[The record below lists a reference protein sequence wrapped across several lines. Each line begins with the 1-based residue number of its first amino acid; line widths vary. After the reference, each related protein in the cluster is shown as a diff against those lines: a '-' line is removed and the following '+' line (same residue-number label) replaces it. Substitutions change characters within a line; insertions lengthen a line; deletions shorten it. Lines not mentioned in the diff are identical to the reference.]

1 MKKKTVA
8 IFTFLLFLIFAGAVF
23 GFYQI
28 SLSPVDS
35 RQSQE
40 QMFVISPNESLV
52 SVGRRLKEANLIR
65 DERIFL
71 FEVKRMGLAT
81 KIEAGDFRLSP
92 AMGLRE
98 LILLLTSGSVDVWIT
113 IIPGWRAEQVAGELK
128 KEMASFEPS
137 WIGILKEKEGY
148 LFPDSYLIPKTATLG
163 GVLKI
168 IDRNYNRKVTPQIIS
183 EAEARGLSENELV
196 VLASLVEREA
206 KFIDDR
212 YQVAAVLLNRINADW
227 PLQVDAAVQYA
238 VASDNCQSKVDGDCN
253 WWPEISG
260 SHVRQVMSPFNTYKY
275 RGLPPTPICNP
286 SLQSIEAVIKAPFS
300 SPYWY
305 YLSDKEGKVY
315 LSKTLEEHENNIKQ
329 FLH

>member
-1 MKKKTVA
+1 MKKTAV
-8 IFTFLLFLIFAGAVF
+8 IFTLLLFFIFAGAIF

-28 SLSPVDS
+28 SLSPVNP
-35 RQSQE
+35 RQSRE
-40 QMFVISPNESLV
+40 QMFVISSNESLV
-52 SVGRRLKEANLIR
+52 SVGRRLKEAGLIR

-92 AMGLRE
+92 AMDLRE
-98 LILLLTSGSVDVWIT
+98 LILSLTVGSIDVWIT

-128 KEMASFEPS
+128 EKIASFEPS
-137 WIGILKEKEGY
+137 WIEILKEKEGY
-148 LFPDSYLIPKTATLG
+148 LFPDSYLIPKTASLG

-168 IDRNYNRKVTPQIIS
+168 IGRNYNKKVTPQIIN
-183 EAEARGLSENELV
+183 EAGARGLSENELI
-196 VLASLVEREA
+196 VLASLIEREA

-212 YQVAAVLLNRINADW
+212 YQVAAVLLNRINANW
-227 PLQVDAAVQYA
+227 PLQVDATIQYA
-238 VASDNCQSKVDGDCN
+238 VASDNCQGGISEKCD
-253 WWPEISG
+253 WWPKIDGNRIRE
-260 SHVRQVMSPFNTYKY
+260 VDSPFNTYKY
-275 RGLPPTPICNP
+275 KGLPPTPICNP
-286 SLQSIEAVIKAPFS
+286 SLQSIEAVIKAPLN

-315 LSKTLEEHENNIKQ
+315 LSKTLKEHEDNIKQ